1 MNICMFA
8 KGLPVHITGGM
19 EIHVKELAEGLV
31 RRGHKV
37 TIITTRHPK
46 GIEKEETNLK
56 IYYVGDKPLK
66 YTTKEFRE
74 ESVKLFLKLNEKENF
89 DLVHSQ
95 SGAGVWYA
103 LKCKKI
109 APLIITFHGI
119 ALNEAKSLRNTGLIG
134 WGKGMYILVRDF
146 INYHVFNHKL
156 FFERADKIIAVSN
169 ELAEDIKRQYKVPE
183 GKLIVIPNGIDIS
196 KFKPMPVDD
205 LREKLGLADEKVIV
219 SVGAISKQKGF
230 HLLLKILPDILRE
243 YKNMRLIIVGTGP
256 YLQKLKDMAVKLGIE
271 NHVIFA
277 GRVSDEELPKYYN
290 LADVFAFPTLRMEG
304 LPLVVPEAM
313 ACEKPVIA
321 SRIGGIPTVIENN
334 KDGILIE
341 PGNLKELKERI
352 MEVLRD
358 EELAKKLG
366 KNARKKVVER
376 FSLDRMV
383 EDTIKV
389 YKEVLGCWEYA
400 GNYRKY

>member
-37 TIITTRHPK
+37 TIITTRHPEGRK
-46 GIEKEETNLK
+46 KEEEEGNLR

-66 YTTKEFRE
+66 YTRTFFK
-74 ESVKLFLKLNEKENF
+74 ESVKLFKNLNEKNKF
-89 DLVHSQ
+89 DIVHSQ

-103 LKCKKI
+103 LKCKKL
-109 APLIITFHGI
+109 APLIITFHGT

-134 WGKGMYILVRDF
+134 WGKGLYILVKDF
-146 INYHVFNHKL
+146 INYHIFNYKL
-156 FFERADKIIAVSN
+156 FFEKADKIIAVSN

-183 GKLIVIPNGIDIS
+183 EKLVVIPNGIGVS
-196 KFKPMPVDD
+196 KFKPMPVDN

-230 HLLLKILPDILRE
+230 HLLLKILPDILKE
-243 YKNMRLIIVGTGP
+243 YKNMRLIIVGKGP
-256 YLQKLKDMAVKLGIE
+256 YLQKLKDMAAKFGIE

-277 GRVSDEELPKYYN
+277 GKVSELPKYYN
-290 LADVFAFPTLRMEG
+290 LADIFAFPTLRYEG

-321 SRIGGIPTVIENN
+321 SRIGGIPTIIKNN
-334 KDGILIE
+334 IDGILIE

-366 KNARKKVVER
+366 KNARKKVVEK
-376 FSLDRMV
+376 FSLDKMV

-389 YKEVLGCWEYA
+389 YEEVLGC
-400 GNYRKY
+400 